1 MAVTYQDYYETLG
14 VPRTATEEQI
24 KQAYRKLARKH
35 HPDVNPGDKAAE
47 ERFKQINE
55 AYEVLSDPE
64 KRKKYD
70 ALGPDWRAGADFT
83 PPSEASSF
91 HVKFEDLDDVFG
103 GAGRFGGFSDFFR
116 TVFGDQV
123 RRGSGFSF
131 SRRGSDIEY
140 DLAVTL
146 EEIHRGAR
154 RTLSIPLEEDCSGC
168 SGKGAQDR
176 RVCEACRGRGTR
188 QTLDTV
194 TVNIPRGTAEG
205 TVLRVP
211 GRGEAGFGGGPRG
224 DLYLR
229 IRVLP
234 HERFRLR
241 GRTDLEV
248 DLPIAPWEAVLGAR
262 VTVPTLDGPVEMRIP
277 PNSQGGQLLRLK
289 GRGLTGSDGKPGD
302 QYVRL
307 QIVVPPQASEEEKE
321 LFRKLSEISSF
332 SAREGAPG
340 FAGGKV

>member
-1 MAVTYQDYYETLG
+1 MAVTFQDYYETLG

-70 ALGPDWRAGADFT
+70 ALGPNWKAGADFT
-83 PPSEASSF
+83 PPAGTGSF
-91 HVKFEDLDDVFG
+91 RVKFEDWDDVF

-116 TVFGDQV
+116 TIFGDDV

-140 DLAVTL
+140 ELPVTL
-146 EEIHRGAR
+146 EEVHRGATR
-154 RTLSIPLEEDCSGC
+154 ILSIPLEEECPAC
-168 SGKGAQDR
+168 RGKGNRDQSA
-176 RVCEACRGRGTR
+176 CEACRGRGIR
-188 QTLDTV
+188 QTTDTV
-194 TVNIPRGTAEG
+194 TVNIPRGTAAG
-205 TVLRVP
+205 TLLRVP
-211 GRGEAGFGGGPRG
+211 GRGEADIGGGGRG

-229 IRVLP
+229 IKILP
-234 HERFRLR
+234 HPRFRLR
-241 GRTDLEV
+241 GASDVEV
-248 DLPIAPWEAVLGAR
+248 DLPVAPWEAVLGAR

-277 PNSQGGQLLRLK
+277 PNSQGGQLLRLR
-289 GRGLTGSDGKPGD
+289 GRGLARPDGKFGD
-302 QYVRL
+302 EYVRL
-307 QIVVPPQASEEEKE
+307 HIVVPAQPSQEEKE
-321 LFRKLSEISSF
+321 LFRKLSEISRF
-332 SAREGAPG
+332 NARDAVQGA
-340 FAGGKV
+340 AGEKV